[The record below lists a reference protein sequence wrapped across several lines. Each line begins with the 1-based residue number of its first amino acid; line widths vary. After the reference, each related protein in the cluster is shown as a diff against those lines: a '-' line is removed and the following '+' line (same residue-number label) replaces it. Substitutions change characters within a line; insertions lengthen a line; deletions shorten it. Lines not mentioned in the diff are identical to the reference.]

1 MKYVWFDMDGTLAN
15 LYAVNDWLPKLQ
27 AHDASPYAEAKVMH
41 NMSQLAKLLNSVQ
54 KLGYKLGVI
63 SWLSK
68 CPTAEY
74 DEAVT
79 EAKLEWLNVHLKSV
93 HFDEIHIVSYGTPKS
108 EFMETAEDILF
119 DDEEPNRNEWNGSA
133 YEPNEIIPILKELL
147 RME

>member
-41 NMSQLAKLLNSVQ
+41 NMSQLARLLNAVQ

-93 HFDEIHIVSYGTPKS
+93 HFDEIHIVNYGTPKS
-108 EFMETAEDILF
+108 EFMETTEDILF

-133 YEPNEIIPILKELL
+133 YEPNKIIPILKELL
-147 RME
+147 HLE